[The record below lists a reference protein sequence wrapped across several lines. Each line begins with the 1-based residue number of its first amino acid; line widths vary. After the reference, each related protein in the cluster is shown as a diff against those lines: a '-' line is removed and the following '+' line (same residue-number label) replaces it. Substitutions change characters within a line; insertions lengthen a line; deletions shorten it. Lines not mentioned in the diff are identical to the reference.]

1 MSLHSLL
8 PSFRRQ
14 QLVLDFSAL
23 RGHCPDGLYVS
34 LTPGDPCVWA
44 AVIFVRKGPYAG
56 AILRFQIS
64 FPDTYPD
71 LPPLI
76 TFSTDIFHPLI
87 VPLTTYTF
95 SASSLDASG
104 TVSASDGYRLPPG
117 TFSLRYGFPQWF
129 TTSTSSEGSSLN
141 AIKQGDSHPLVHRS
155 STSDGKAASESPQID
170 PRPQNRGLIILN
182 LLQHVQDAF
191 EDEGLLDRLPLE
203 TVGDPSAWHAWRA
216 HRGRVERPVESLTP
230 ATEGKDAAPSSPKN
244 PGEWK
249 WDGVWESRVRNGIEA
264 SISEATLF
272 GSTAG
277 TRAGPAAMDTT
288 SMDPH
293 QRILAA
299 ADRQIRFS
307 KLSDELLDKVK
318 DEISASASATPT

>member
-1 MSLHSLL
+1 MSLRLL

-23 RGHCPDGLYVS
+23 RGHCPDGLYLS
-34 LTPGDPCVWA
+34 LTSGDPCIWA
-44 AVIFVRKGPYAG
+44 AVNFVRKGPYAG

-95 SASSLDASG
+95 SASSVDASG
-104 TVSASDGYRLPPG
+104 TVSASDEDRLPPG
-117 TFSLRYGFPQWF
+117 TFNLRYGFPHWF
-129 TTSTSSEGSSLN
+129 TATALRDASSGSASE
-141 AIKQGDSHPLVHRS
+141 QGDARS
-155 STSDGKAASESPQID
+155 LTRHHSGSDTKEGIESPQVD
-170 PRPQNRGLIILN
+170 PESKDRGSLILN

-191 EDEGLLDRLPLE
+191 EDEDLLDRLPLE

-216 HRGRVERPVESLTP
+216 HRGLVMRQIEPQTPVP
-230 ATEGKDAAPSSPKN
+230 EGKDAAPSSPKN

-272 GSTAG
+272 GSTG
-277 TRAGPAAMDTT
+277 GGRSGSVAMDTT

-299 ADRQIRFS
+299 ADRQIRFT
-307 KLSDELLDKVK
+307 KLSDEHFEKVM
-318 DEISASASATPT
+318 DEISASGSPVPT